1 MMSDTRTSDLRVRGA
16 FGPEVQ
22 QGLKKGTLHAY
33 VMSPGNQE
41 GAALDFTVD
50 TVDNTNDS
58 LFSFREMFEEQG
70 WSAHLCRPP
79 QFCGMSRKNPK
90 TGKDERMPLVYNWKL
105 HQFELHYI
113 VCKDAATAAK
123 VGRDQNNNFRMKQ
136 PPYMGSAGRGRQ
148 PVSTSQSAVTS
159 GSILDILEPNPITGT
174 HSVMALSLDG
184 EQFGR
189 EMRHNEQEGR
199 GRSQIR
205 VVAGDYEYASARAG
219 QKVLHSVPTSA
230 EAASADKRGKQQVDA
245 LEEPVNGEYLTS
257 DSTLAGIK
265 YDVGRKEAKM
275 TKLEFHKR
283 TGHIGYMRN
292 CDVCMQIRRSLRRV
306 EVKVDPY
313 RETRPGYLFC
323 CDTITW
329 SCDSIEGYRYT
340 TAFRCSAT
348 GYCMGFNHGLRSDFA
363 TCLRGMLQTARRD
376 KRFKPPCGTYEFM
389 SEVRW
394 DMAGEWGPKHPAVQA
409 VIQEYGIHA
418 RYGDPS
424 DVTKRA
430 NAEAENLM

>member
-1 MMSDTRTSDLRVRGA
+1 MACRGVDGGAKPAEDQASRHGPYRGRGTTQGAGAGDSTPKPDIKITSDGNTYMYQIAVFDTGADTHIFQKGSASMMSDTRTSDLRVRGA

-257 DSTLAGIK
+257 DSTLADIK
-265 YDVGRKEAKM
+265 YDVGRKEAM
-275 TKLEFHKR
+275 
-283 TGHIGYMRN
+283 
-292 CDVCMQIRRSLRRV
+292 LRRV
-306 EVKVDPY
+306 WHE
-313 RETRPGYLFC
+313 R
-323 CDTITW
+323 
-329 SCDSIEGYRYT
+329 
-340 TAFRCSAT
+340 
-348 GYCMGFNHGLRSDFA
+348 
-363 TCLRGMLQTARRD
+363 
-376 KRFKPPCGTYEFM
+376 
-389 SEVRW
+389 
-394 DMAGEWGPKHPAVQA
+394 
-409 VIQEYGIHA
+409 
-418 RYGDPS
+418 
-424 DVTKRA
+424 TK
-430 NAEAENLM
+430 